1 MTLGGDD
8 GIEELEKFI
17 FQRMTE
23 AGIVGLSIA
32 TIKEGE
38 LQYQKGFGFRDFDR
52 GLSATPETI
61 YCIGSVTKS
70 FTALAIMQLCEK
82 GLLSL
87 DDPIDRYVPFKAKPM
102 GEPILIKH
110 LLSHTSGISSL
121 GYAEATLTAIT
132 EPSDLWLPISNAK
145 DLLVFMKGA
154 EEWAISKPG
163 QRHAYWNEGYILLG
177 AIIGEVSGAS
187 YAEYVKENILK
198 PLRMDRSTFL
208 EDEVDNDGDVAVPYI
223 TGRGGG
229 KVATRYPY
237 GQLISDGGLMSNT
250 PDMVRFLKMFLSD
263 GVSEDAIIVSP
274 ASIRN
279 MMEPRIRTV
288 EEPIEGA
295 GYSCYGYGLRIK
307 TGFLGQNLIHHSGSV
322 FGSSAYMCF
331 IPDKK
336 AGVVI
341 LANGGYWLEPMG
353 EYAMALLLGRDPME
367 ITSFRRGEILD
378 GLTGTYKTFRDTS
391 TYRVTRSGGILQLE
405 SRFGERTFT
414 TPLIPVDLEGETK
427 QFRVYGIDATTLV
440 QFVQR
445 NGGLFLIYERNM
457 AKRVRDV

>member
-1 MTLGGDD
+1 MVLDGGDVA
-8 GIEELEKFI
+8 ERVEKFI

-23 AGIVGLSIA
+23 AGIVGLGIA
-32 TIKEGE
+32 TVKGGK
-38 LQYQKGFGFRDFDR
+38 LRYRKGFGFRDFDR

-70 FTALAIMQLCEK
+70 FTALAVMQLCER

-87 DDPIDRYVPFKAKPM
+87 DDPVDKYVPFKARPM
-102 GEPILIKH
+102 GEPILIRH

-121 GYAEATLTAIT
+121 GYAEATLAAIT
-132 EPSDLWLPISNAK
+132 EPSDLWLPISNAR
-145 DLLVFMKGA
+145 DLLVFMDGA
-154 EEWAISKPG
+154 EEWAIAKPG

-177 AIIGEVSGAS
+177 AIIGEVSGVG
-187 YAEYVKENILK
+187 YAEYVKENILR

-208 EDEVDNDGDVAVPYI
+208 EEEVKKDNDVAVPYV
-223 TGRGGG
+223 TSRGGG

-237 GQLISDGGLMSNT
+237 GQLISDGGLMSNA
-250 PDMVRFLKMFLSD
+250 PDMVRFMGMFIS
-263 GVSEDAIIVSP
+263 GDASGEAAVASP
-274 ASIRN
+274 ASIRD
-279 MMEPRIRTV
+279 MMEPRVRTV

-295 GYSCYGYGLRIK
+295 CYSCYGYGLRIK
-307 TGFLGQNLIHHSGSV
+307 TGFLGRNLIHHSGSV

-331 IPDKK
+331 IPEEG

-367 ITSFRRGEILD
+367 IPSFRRGGVLD
-378 GLTGTYKTFRDTS
+378 GLTGTYRTFRDTS
-391 TYRVTRSGGILQLE
+391 TYRVTRSGGVLQLE

-427 QFRVYGIDATTLV
+427 QFRVYGIDSTTPV
-440 QFVQR
+440 QFVR
-445 NGGLFLIYERNM
+445 RGGALYLVYERNM
-457 AKRVRDV
+457 AKRVEGS